1 VKSKAEAR
9 NPLAIKESRLLDR
22 IEHHPS
28 ESPGKIVT
36 ATSLKQ
42 VLPQDAPIA
51 GGHAGASAEA
61 IRYHYDVGND
71 FFRLWLD
78 PRLVYSA
85 ARWNDTEQPAA
96 SLEEAQESKLDFH
109 LRAVDAAS
117 CRRLLDVGCG
127 WGALLHRATT
137 VYGVEQ
143 ALGLTLSSE
152 QAKFIEQSRW
162 PGVAVNVVGYQSFEL
177 DVPVDGIVSIG
188 AFEHFAKPGLSPKQK
203 IATYAGF
210 FRNCHRW
217 LKPGGRL
224 SLQTICW
231 GGVQRDSCGALLPL
245 DIFPESDIPFA
256 SEVLEA
262 ANDRFELVATE
273 NGREDYILTLQ
284 EWLSRLHLKREEILA
299 DFGGKDTFE
308 FYDRYLRRAIAGFRR
323 QRMTLLRFAFVKR

>member
-1 VKSKAEAR
+1 MKSGAEAG
-9 NPLAIKESRLLDR
+9 NPPVVRGSGLSDR
-22 IEHHPS
+22 IDYRLIETPV
-28 ESPGKIVT
+28 VT
-36 ATSLKQ
+36 GSSIKH
-42 VLPQDAPIA
+42 VVPQQASMA
-51 GGHAGASAEA
+51 ELHAGASPEA
-61 IRYHYDVGND
+61 IKYHYDVGND

-85 ARWNDTEQPAA
+85 ARWNDPDRPAA
-96 SLEEAQESKLDFH
+96 SLEQAQEFKLDFH
-109 LRAVDAAS
+109 LRSVEAGS

-127 WGALLHRATT
+127 WGALLHRATS

-143 ALGLTLSSE
+143 AVGLTLSPE
-152 QAKFIEQSRW
+152 QAKFIEHSRW
-162 PGVAVNVVGYQSFEL
+162 PGVAVRVVGYQSFEP
-177 DVPVDGIVSIG
+177 DAQVDGIVSIG
-188 AFEHFAKPGLSPKQK
+188 AFEHFAKPDLSPEQK
-203 IATYAGF
+203 ISIYAGF
-210 FRNCHRW
+210 FRKCHRW
-217 LKPGGRL
+217 LRPGGRL

-262 ANDRFELVATE
+262 ANDWFELVATE

-284 EWLSRLHLKREEILA
+284 EWLSRLHLRREEILA

-323 QRMTLLRFAFVKR
+323 QRMTLLRFVFVRR